1 MFKRTRH
8 QRGSLDR
15 VARKNSPD
23 VWEFRW
29 YEPNAEGLRVR
40 RKAILGTLEQYP
52 TDAAAEIAADALRA
66 SVNERNPQRQ
76 FGSMTFELLWEHYTR
91 EELKNK
97 SKSTRKTYENYARN
111 WISPRWSQ
119 SQLREI
125 KTIPIQKW
133 LDSLDMANGSKA
145 KIRNIMSGVFSHA
158 IRWEFVQFNPITGPA
173 RKQGVRQSQKR
184 QKSPLILT
192 VVQIRNL
199 IALLKARER
208 VMVLLAATTGLRISE
223 IAGLR
228 WQDVDFAGL
237 QLNVGSSWVLGE
249 LKEVKTEASEKPLP
263 IDSFVAQA
271 LMIWRRSSAYV
282 GEDDFVFASPR
293 MAGKQP
299 FSTGILF
306 RRHVIPYLKQ
316 AGIEQRIGWHTFRRT
331 VATLLTANGEDVKT
345 VQELLRHA
353 NPQITMQIYSQAVTE
368 TKRAA
373 NAKVTTMIVRTN
385 GDVAARPAN
394 GPLTAPQ
401 ELQDAPRLTGKKQA
415 EVFEIAGV
423 GGW

>member
-1 MFKRTRH
+1 MFRRTRH

-15 VARKNSPD
+15 VARRNGPD

-29 YEPNAEGLRVR
+29 YETNAEGLRIR
-40 RKAILGTLEQYP
+40 RKAVLGTVEDYP
-52 TDAAAEIAADALRA
+52 TDADAETAADALRA
-66 SVNERNPQRQ
+66 SVNEHNPRQQ
-76 FGSMTFELLWEHYTR
+76 FGSMTFELLWEHYKR

-97 SKSTRKTYENYARN
+97 SKSTRHTYENYAKN
-111 WISPRWSQ
+111 WITPRWATC
-119 SQLREI
+119 QLREI
-125 KTIPIQKW
+125 RTIPIQKW

-158 IRWEFVQFNPITGPA
+158 IRWEFVQINPITGPA

-184 QKSPLILT
+184 QKVPVVLT
-192 VVQIRNL
+192 VTQSRNL
-199 IALLKARER
+199 IGLLKPRER
-208 VMVLLAATTGLRISE
+208 VMVLLAVTTGLRISE
-223 IAGLR
+223 LAGLR

-237 QLNVGSSWVLGE
+237 QLNVGWSWVLGE

-263 IDSFVAQA
+263 IDSSVAEA
-271 LMIWRRSSAYV
+271 LMMWRQSSAYAD
-282 GEDDFVFASPR
+282 ENDFVFASPK

-316 AGIEQRIGWHTFRRT
+316 AGIEHRIGWHTFRRT

-368 TKRAA
+368 AKRAA
-373 NAKVTTMIVRTN
+373 NAKVTTMIVPRTST
-385 GDVAARPAN
+385 VAAQVAI
-394 GPLTAPQ
+394 GPLTDPQQPQNAPH
-401 ELQDAPRLTGKKQA
+401 LTGKKQA